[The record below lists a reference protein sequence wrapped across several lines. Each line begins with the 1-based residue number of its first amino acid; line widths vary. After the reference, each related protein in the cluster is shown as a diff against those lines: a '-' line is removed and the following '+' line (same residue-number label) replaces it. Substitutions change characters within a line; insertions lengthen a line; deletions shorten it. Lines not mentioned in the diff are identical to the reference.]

1 MLEVRSVRD
10 AHEHVKVAR
19 GDVFEDDRVVLGGSL
34 ALVRL
39 RDLQHI
45 LEDWRV
51 RDEEVGVDGEDCILD
66 LNRRDFL

>member
-10 AHEHVKVAR
+10 AHEHVQVAR
-19 GDVFEDDRVVLGGSL
+19 VEDDWVVLGGSL

-51 RDEEVGVDGEDCILD
+51 RDEEVGVDGEECILD
-66 LNRRDFL
+66 LHQSDLL

>member
-10 AHEHVKVAR
+10 AHEHVQVAR
-19 GDVFEDDRVVLGGSL
+19 VEDDWVVLGGSL

>member
-19 GDVFEDDRVVLGGSL
+19 ADIFEDDRVVLGGSL